1 MSPAYHH
8 DYWYGVLRKSPKGS
22 GRNAW
27 MRTRLVAVVMVALL
41 QAGMVYWVAGGI
53 GGLAMAIAGGSALL
67 TTALS

>member
-1 MSPAYHH
+1 
-8 DYWYGVLRKSPKGS
+8 
-22 GRNAW
+22 

-67 TTALS
+67 TAALS